1 MDRVAVFVDAGYLF
15 AQGSAALAG
24 RKLPRGGVVL
34 DHETCVKTFID
45 FACKTSGLSLLR
57 LYWYDGS
64 STGPTSAHL
73 TLAHL
78 SNVKMRLGYVNS
90 VGEQKGVDSLIV
102 TDMITLARNRSIS
115 DAILL
120 SGDEDLRV
128 GVQQAQEYGVRVHL
142 LGIKPSRGSQS
153 LFLLQESD
161 TTHEWGPDELRP
173 FLSLKNEPEEQ
184 PTPVPVL
191 STLPEE
197 ADVSLDKVAADLA
210 STVGQTDLAALVES
224 IQKTKLTPPDIDRLL
239 LAKARTRLGGIP
251 LTTDQKRTI
260 REAFLAACRTR
271 LGSP

>member
-15 AQGSAALAG
+15 AQGSVALIG
-24 RKLPRGGVVL
+24 RKLKRGEVIL
-34 DHETCVKTFID
+34 DHEACVRTFID
-45 FACKTSGLSLLR
+45 FACKISGLSLLR

-64 STGPTSAHL
+64 STGPTATHL

-115 DAILL
+115 DAMLL

-153 LFLLQESD
+153 FFLLQESD

-173 FLSLKNEPEEQ
+173 FLSLKGETEEQ
-184 PTPVPVL
+184 QTPVPMLPTSSGDANL
-191 STLPEE
+191 SL
-197 ADVSLDKVAADLA
+197 AKVAEDQA
-210 STVGQTDLAALVES
+210 STVGQSELSALVES
-224 IQKTKLTPPDIDRLL
+224 IEKTKLTPPDIDRLL
-239 LAKARTRLGGIP
+239 LAKARTRLGVT
-251 LTTDQKRTI
+251 LTPEQKRAI
-260 REAFLAACRTR
+260 REAFLIACQTR
-271 LGSP
+271 LGR